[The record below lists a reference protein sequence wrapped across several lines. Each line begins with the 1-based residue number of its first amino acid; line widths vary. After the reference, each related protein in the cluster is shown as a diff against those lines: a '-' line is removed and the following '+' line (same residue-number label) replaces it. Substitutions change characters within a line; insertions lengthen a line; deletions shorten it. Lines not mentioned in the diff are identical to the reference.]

1 MLRGLYLITPDT
13 TDTPALMARLVPA
26 LAGRPALLQYR
37 SKCLQGARRT
47 AQAEAVLDAARAAEV
62 PVLINDDP
70 ELAAALGA
78 DGVHVGRDDAGIAQA
93 RARLGAAAMLGAS
106 CYDRLDLA
114 IDAVRAGA
122 DHVAFGAVFASPT
135 KPAAARAPLSLFGE
149 ARRRLPVPLVAIG
162 GITLD
167 NARDVV
173 AAGAD
178 LLAVISDV
186 FDAPD
191 PLARVIAYRALFE
204 PPG

>member
-13 TDTPALMARLVPA
+13 TDTPALMARLLPA

-37 SKCLQGARRT
+37 NKCLQGARRRT
-47 AQAEAVLDAARAAEV
+47 QAEAVLDAARAAAV

-78 DGVHVGRDDAGIAQA
+78 DGAHVGRDDAGIAQA
-93 RARLGAAAMLGAS
+93 RARLGGAAMLGAS

-122 DHVAFGAVFASPT
+122 DHVAFGSVFASPT

-167 NARDVV
+167 NAREVV

-204 PPG
+204 LPG